1 MQMLVEVDQRFM
13 FIVMVALVV
22 VVEVPVVLEP
32 RHQMDR
38 DLKEIPE
45 EAVMIIFGQVFHPL

>member
-1 MQMLVEVDQRFM
+1 MLVERDQSIM

-22 VVEVPVVLEP
+22 VVAVPVVLEP

-45 EAVMIIFGQVFHPL
+45 KAVMIIFGQVFHPL